1 MLTSLIRKAYS
12 VASGQLRTSC
22 GGWFGL
28 SWFVS
33 WTESYCSLQFPWR
46 LKSLKERPPLVNL
59 IIPWMQPLLKLDCL
73 PINQDTLT
81 GHNWKW
87 LSPVREAHDPL
98 MGISGVKPWP
108 GLTVN
113 QRYPLL
119 SPPYNLTDHI
129 PQIAGSACG
138 PGVVFMVN
146 GRSTFSFL
154 STLSHAPHWIWER
167 EKCATKR
174 GEMGQ
179 I

>member
-1 MLTSLIRKAYS
+1 MSRA
-12 VASGQLRTSC
+12 
-22 GGWFGL
+22 
-28 SWFVS
+28 
-33 WTESYCSLQFPWR
+33 
-46 LKSLKERPPLVNL
+46 
-59 IIPWMQPLLKLDCL
+59 
-73 PINQDTLT
+73 
-81 GHNWKW
+81 KW

-146 GRSTFSFL
+146 GRSTFSFHSL
-154 STLSHAPHWIWER
+154 SCSLTEFER
-167 EKCATKR
+167 EKYATKR
-174 GEMGQ
+174 AGMGVRWDRSNSLGRTRNSVVTAVTSHFGATASHYHKQESPVTPSAQ
-179 I
+179 ISDVQKKARILVPQKKSKACI